1 MNEKI
6 YTIEEIKNGIFQIL
20 KKYGIEKAYLFGS
33 YARNE
38 ANKNSD
44 IDIMISG
51 GTQLKTILDLIE
63 FEIELKNIL
72 KKDVDIISEEVYL
85 ERDSDED
92 GELARKLFMNNVMK
106 ERVQIYE

>member
-6 YTIEEIKNGIFQIL
+6 YTIEEIKNCIFKIL

-44 IDIMISG
+44 IDIRRNAI
-51 GTQLKTILDLIE
+51 KDDIRFNRIWNRIKKY
-63 FEIELKNIL
+63 FEKRCRYN
-72 KKDVDIISEEVYL
+72 
-85 ERDSDED
+85 
-92 GELARKLFMNNVMK
+92 
-106 ERVQIYE
+106 